1 LGEYS
6 AVVSAGVLNF
16 EDALR
21 LVKLRGELMQ
31 HAGEKQPGAMA
42 AVIGLPEEAVQEV
55 CDEASSAGVVVPANF
70 NSPAQIV
77 ISGSAEGVHRA
88 MELAKARGAKR
99 TVELVVSGAF
109 HSPLMADAVEELR
122 AALEK
127 SDFRIPKIP
136 IVPNVTAQAT
146 SDPQEIRLQLVRQLT
161 RPVRWV
167 ESVRAMIAKGTVRF
181 YEVGAGRVL
190 TGLIKRI
197 DRRVPCTPVG
207 TLQDLEK
214 AVLP

>member
-1 LGEYS
+1 MGGEGTSFTCFFFFFLFFYLFFFFFFNDTATTEIYTLS
-6 AVVSAGVLNF
+6 LH
-16 EDALR
+16 DALPI
-21 LVKLRGELMQ
+21 L
-31 HAGEKQPGAMA
+31 
-42 AVIGLPEEAVQEV
+42 
-55 CDEASSAGVVVPANF
+55 
-70 NSPAQIV
+70 
-77 ISGSAEGVHRA
+77 
-88 MELAKARGAKR
+88 
-99 TVELVVSGAF
+99 
-109 HSPLMADAVEELR
+109 EELR